1 MPRKCIFLRTL
12 KAQKLRVNHYQYEN
26 KNDKISKST
35 EGKDDDGTSDDD
47 FQLQDPNRV
56 DQTDDGATY
65 SNDKKLNAI
74 GILGDKTNVVNDFK
88 FLKRT
93 NNVEVEKKKRKKN
106 DKENV
111 NKLIKNT
118 FKKNLSNQLLF

>member
-1 MPRKCIFLRTL
+1 MT
-12 KAQKLRVNHYQYEN
+12 
-26 KNDKISKST
+26 
-35 EGKDDDGTSDDD
+35 DDDDD
-47 FQLQDPNRV
+47 FQLQDPIRV

-65 SNDKKLNAI
+65 SNDKKLKAI
-74 GILGDKTNVVNDFK
+74 GILGAKTNVVNDFK

-106 DKENV
+106 DNENV

-118 FKKNLSNQLLF
+118 FKKESTQSATILMVPIEKIHLNNIKEEKFKFKNLKFK